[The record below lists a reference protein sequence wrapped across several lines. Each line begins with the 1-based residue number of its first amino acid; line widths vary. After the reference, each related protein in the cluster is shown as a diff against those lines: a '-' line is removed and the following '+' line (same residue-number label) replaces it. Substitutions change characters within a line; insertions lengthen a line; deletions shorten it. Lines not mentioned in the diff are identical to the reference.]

1 MSNLSNQLQR
11 RLSADQQ
18 GLLRKVSHATTELG
32 AALYLVGGT
41 VRDLLNGGGPVDLDL
56 VVEGGGA
63 DFASALAASVGGEV
77 LMSSQFGTFKLGV
90 DGVVID
96 LVAAR
101 KETYER
107 PGALPSVGQGTV
119 LDDLARRDFSI
130 NAMCVSL
137 ETGRWGDLLDP
148 HQGRRDLGQRLV
160 RVLHSDSFVDDATRI
175 LRAVR
180 YVCRLGL
187 ALEDGT
193 RALVARDLAQLDT
206 ISGDR
211 LRHEI
216 ERLLREPLAPTML
229 QEAEELGV
237 LRAVHPALHLPPDLL
252 DKLREMG
259 GVNRVE
265 DEAVLL
271 GLLVFSAPPPQVLGL
286 VSRLNLAGRSSRVVR
301 DVASLRRSLDML
313 GRPDVRPSAVAEVL
327 RGLDEAAIKACAI
340 AVHGSAAK
348 ERLEGYLDRLRYVE
362 TELNG
367 DDLLRL
373 GVPQGPEVGRILDL
387 IIKARLDGLLST
399 REDEE
404 TLVRRSLEQGF

>member
-18 GLLRKVSHATTELG
+18 GLLRKVSHGTTELG
-32 AALYLVGGT
+32 ATLYLVGGT

-56 VVEGGGA
+56 IVEGGGA
-63 DFASALAASVGGEV
+63 DSASALAASVGGEV

-107 PGALPSVGQGTV
+107 PGALPTVGQGTV